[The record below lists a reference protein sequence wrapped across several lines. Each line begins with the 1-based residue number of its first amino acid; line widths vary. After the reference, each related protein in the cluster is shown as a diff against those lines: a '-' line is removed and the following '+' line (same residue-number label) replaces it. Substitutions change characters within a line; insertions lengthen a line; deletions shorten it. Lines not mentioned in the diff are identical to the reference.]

1 MVTRFQFE
9 TAIQLID
16 SGITSYVQIR
26 QQVGLTSD
34 ELDDIINNR
43 EFYTRKFAVQDKIE
57 EQKQSKKK
65 PWWKRQ

>member
-57 EQKQSKKK
+57 EQKQAKKK

>member
-1 MVTRFQFE
+1 MITRFQFE

-34 ELDDIINNR
+34 ELDEIINSR
-43 EFYTRKFAVQDKIE
+43 EFYTRKFAVQDKID

-65 PWWKRQ
+65 PWWKK

>member
-1 MVTRFQFE
+1 MVTGFQFE